1 MAIEPSQSSS
11 SRTHIPPLTT
21 EEEDQ
26 VILARIANDDRPLKR
41 VIKKFHNY
49 TSLSHA
55 PLVPSIGNTVDQS
68 LTDAREAF
76 LVELATF
83 QLSLKKSAMIC
94 EAEARQVE
102 EYQRERQTIVREHAV
117 LRDQIDQLKAA
128 LEEAQIVRRR
138 KIEYD
143 LVAEKVNTLPSRE
156 ELEQYVTFCT
166 RGCQTYRK
174 SRSSI
179 ESLESDMAA
188 IRTEH
193 ETHSQTL
200 FDQKS
205 SLDSIIAQL
214 DYLRF
219 MGKDKDEASLGT
231 SRVPTPAPDSA
242 GTDVIEDSPEAA
254 PIPTEVPHN
263 EREEGEH
270 GKGTPESTEAS
281 GIGADEDDI
290 EMGEVEEDPKPKK
303 KMREELEEGEA
314 SDASS
319 ALSDPPDDI

>member
-1 MAIEPSQSSS
+1 MAIETSQSSS
-11 SRTHIPPLTT
+11 SRTYIPPLTT

-49 TSLSHA
+49 TSLSHS
-55 PLVPSIGNTVDQS
+55 PLVPTIGNTVDQS
-68 LTDAREAF
+68 SDDAREAF

-102 EYQRERQTIVREHAV
+102 EYQRERQSIVREHAV
-117 LRDQIDQLKAA
+117 LRAQIDQLKAA

-156 ELEQYVTFCT
+156 ELEQD
-166 RGCQTYRK
+166 
-174 SRSSI
+174 SHSSI

-193 ETHSQTL
+193 EIHNQTL
-200 FDQKS
+200 FDQKA
-205 SLDSIIAQL
+205 SLDSIITQL

-219 MGKDKDEASLGT
+219 MGKDKDEGSVGT

-242 GTDVIEDSPEAA
+242 GADVIEDSPEAA
-254 PIPTEVPHN
+254 PIPTEITQN

-303 KMREELEEGEA
+303 KIREELEEGEA

-319 ALSDPPDDI
+319 ALSEPPDDI

>member
-1 MAIEPSQSSS
+1 MAVEPSQSSS
-11 SRTHIPPLTT
+11 SRSITSIPPFTA
-21 EEEDQ
+21 EEEGSVSALLLQSDQ
-26 VILARIANDDRPLKR
+26 VILARITNDDRPLKR

-49 TSLSHA
+49 TSLSHG
-55 PLVPSIGNTVDQS
+55 PLVPTIGNTADQS
-68 LTDAREAF
+68 LDDAREAF

-102 EYQRERQTIVREHAV
+102 EYQRERQEIEREHAV

-128 LEEAQIVRRR
+128 LDEAQIIRQR

-156 ELEQYVTFCT
+156 ELEH
-166 RGCQTYRK
+166 
-174 SRSSI
+174 SI
-179 ESLESDMAA
+179 NSLESDMAA

-193 ETHSQTL
+193 ETHNRTL
-200 FDQKS
+200 IDQKA
-205 SLDSIIAQL
+205 SLDSIIVQL

-219 MGKDKDEASLGT
+219 MGKDKDVASVGT
-231 SRVPTPAPDSA
+231 SRVPTPAPDSN
-242 GTDVIEDSPEAA
+242 GPDMVEDSLEAT
-254 PIPTEVPHN
+254 PPTATDAAQR
-263 EREEGEH
+263 EREGEH
-270 GKGTPESTEAS
+270 GRGTPESTESPGTEA
-281 GIGADEDDI
+281 GEDDI
-290 EMGEVEEDPKPKK
+290 EMGEVEEDPKPKRK
-303 KMREELEEGEA
+303 VREELEEGEA

>member
-1 MAIEPSQSSS
+1 M
-11 SRTHIPPLTT
+11 
-21 EEEDQ
+21 
-26 VILARIANDDRPLKR
+26 
-41 VIKKFHNY
+41 IKKFHNY

-55 PLVPSIGNTVDQS
+55 PLVPTIGNTADQS
-68 LTDAREAF
+68 LDDAREAF

-83 QLSLKKSAMIC
+83 QLSLKKSVMIC

-102 EYQRERQTIVREHAV
+102 EYQRERQEIGEFPSFFGSKTKSAYCCCVVQEHAV

-156 ELEQYVTFCT
+156 ELEQYVTSCT
-166 RGCQTYRK
+166 CGCKTYRH
-174 SRSSI
+174 SHSSI

-193 ETHSQTL
+193 ETHNQTL
-200 FDQKS
+200 FDQKA
-205 SLDSIIAQL
+205 SLDSIITQL

-219 MGKDKDEASLGT
+219 MGKDKDEASVGT

-242 GTDVIEDSPEAA
+242 GPDVIEDSPEAA
-254 PIPTEVPHN
+254 PIPTEVPQN

-270 GKGTPESTEAS
+270 RKDTPESTETS
-281 GIGADEDDI
+281 GMGTGEDDI

-303 KMREELEEGEA
+303 KIREELEEGEA

>member
-1 MAIEPSQSSS
+1 MAAEPQSSS
-11 SRTHIPPLTT
+11 SRSIVSIPPLTT

-26 VILARIANDDRPLKR
+26 VILARITNDDRPLKR

-55 PLVPSIGNTVDQS
+55 PLAPTIGTTTDQS
-68 LTDAREAF
+68 LDDAREAF

-83 QLSLKKSAMIC
+83 QLSLKKSVMIC

-102 EYQRERQTIVREHAV
+102 EYQRERHEIEREHAV
-117 LRDQIDQLKAA
+117 LREQIDQLKAA
-128 LEEAQIVRRR
+128 LEEAQIIRRR

-156 ELEQYVTFCT
+156 ELEH
-166 RGCQTYRK
+166 
-174 SRSSI
+174 SI
-179 ESLESDMAA
+179 NSLECDMAA

-193 ETHSQTL
+193 ETHNRTL
-200 FDQKS
+200 VDQKA
-205 SLDSIIAQL
+205 SLDSIITQL

-219 MGKDKDEASLGT
+219 MGKDKDVASVDT

-242 GTDVIEDSPEAA
+242 GPDAVEDPPEATP
-254 PIPTEVPHN
+254 PIATEVAQN

-270 GKGTPESTEAS
+270 DKGAPDSTEAS
-281 GIGADEDDI
+281 GTGADEDDI
-290 EMGEVEEDPKPKK
+290 EMGEVEEDPKPKRK
-303 KMREELEEGEA
+303 FREELEEGEA